1 MWPPTRPLLA
11 TGLQKRLFVHKIT
24 SDIRGASIVRV
35 DSGYIS
41 RLSTGCLLLC
51 CYASL
56 VINQAWAEDSAV
68 RPDSTASGAQ
78 FFESQVQPILR
89 AHCYSCHAPRTG
101 HELESGLDLSTR
113 ESVLR
118 GGDGGSV
125 VDEANPDDSALL
137 RAIRYDDLEMPPKG
151 KLPQSQID
159 ILTRWVQMGLPWS
172 DSAKAAMDT
181 GPPQVDD
188 RARAFWSFQPIR
200 RPDLPSASDEAW
212 VKTPVDAFVLA
223 KLEAA
228 ELTLAPPASRATLLR
243 RVYYDLTGLPP
254 SPEEVHAFL
263 ADESPDA
270 YERVVDRLLASPQ
283 YGERWAR
290 HWLDLVRYAETNGY
304 EFDSAKP
311 EVWRYRD
318 YVIQSFNEDKPYDQF
333 IMEQLA
339 GDELDEV
346 LPETII
352 ATGYYRL
359 GPVDGGAA
367 DRLQAEF
374 DELDDILATT
384 GQVFLGLTLNCARCH
399 DHKIDPLPATD
410 YYRMLAFFRGIR
422 RGTRGSTRQIGQMNS
437 GVAEDPGAITGYRRR
452 VRDVERQIKAIEDPL
467 KPHLVGAEVDDF
479 KSAEYRPAI
488 VRNHS
493 PKDIS
498 AEQLEQYEELL
509 RTRKELEENRPNRLA
524 RALCVT
530 ERGAK
535 PPPTYVLLRGSPY
548 AHGEEIQPGFPSVI
562 TATLP
567 EIPTPPEEA
576 ESSGRRRVLAQWIA
590 SPENPLTARVIA
602 NRLWHYHFNRGLVRS
617 TSDFGYGGTPPTHP
631 ELLDWLS
638 SELIAGGWRLKPMHK
653 LLVMSN
659 IYQMSSV
666 LTPEAMERDP
676 ENDLFTRFELR
687 RLEAE
692 EIRDSTLAVSGNL
705 NLKRGG
711 PSIYPTIAKEVLAGQ
726 SRPGQGWGRSTPAE
740 EARRSIYIHV
750 KRSLA
755 VPLLSVFDASDTD
768 SSCPVRFATTQPT
781 QSLTMLNSEFLNDQ
795 SAVFAANI
803 RALTG
808 DDTEEQIRIAL
819 SRVTQRIPTEEEVA
833 RGVQFVDRMQQEHG
847 MDAEMAMQ
855 KFCLMAMNM
864 NEFLYID

>member
-1 MWPPTRPLLA
+1 MHSDRLNFLIPWKCWLA
-11 TGLQKRLFVHKIT
+11 L
-24 SDIRGASIVRV
+24 
-35 DSGYIS
+35 
-41 RLSTGCLLLC
+41 CLLIVLQSESSGDNA
-51 CYASL
+51 ASP
-56 VINQAWAEDSAV
+56 DSAEA
-68 RPDSTASGAQ
+68 DAQ
-78 FFESQVQPILR
+78 FFETEVQPILK
-89 AHCYSCHAPRTG
+89 AHCYSCHAPRAG
-101 HELESGLDLSTR
+101 HEVESGLDLSSR
-113 ESVLR
+113 QAVLR
-118 GGDGGSV
+118 GGDGGPII
-125 VDEANPDDSALL
+125 DEANHDDSALL
-137 RAIRYDDLEMPPKG
+137 RAVRHDDLEMPPKG

-159 ILTRWVQMGLPWS
+159 ILTRWVRMGVPWS
-172 DSAKAAMDT
+172 QAPTATDA
-181 GPPQVDD
+181 GPPKVDD
-188 RARAFWSFQPIR
+188 RARAFWSFRPIA
-200 RPDLPSASDEAW
+200 RPDVPNVADAAW
-212 VKTPVDAFVLA
+212 LTMPVDAFVLS
-223 KLEAA
+223 KIEAIG
-228 ELTLAPPASRATLLR
+228 LTPAPPASRTTLLR

-254 SPEEVHAFL
+254 SPDEVRAFL
-263 ADESPDA
+263 ADESPEA
-270 YERVVDRLLASPQ
+270 YEQVVDRLLASPQ

-333 IMEQLA
+333 VMEQLA

-346 LPETII
+346 SPETII
-352 ATGYYRL
+352 ATGFYRL

-367 DRLQAEF
+367 DRLQAEY

-399 DHKIDPLPATD
+399 DHKIDPVPTVD

-422 RGTRGSTRQIGQMNS
+422 RGTRGSTRQIGQMNES
-437 GVAEDPGAITGYRRR
+437 ADEDPSVIATYRRR
-452 VRDVERQIKAIEDPL
+452 VRELERHIKAIEDPL
-467 KPHLVGAEVDDF
+467 VPHLVGAEVDDF
-479 KSAEYRPAI
+479 KSREYRPAI

-498 AEQLEQYEELL
+498 AEQLEQYEDLL

-530 ERGAK
+530 ERSAE
-535 PPPTYVLLRGSPY
+535 PPPTHVLLRGSPY
-548 AHGEEIQPGFPSVI
+548 AQGEEVRPGFPSVI

-567 EIPTPPEEA
+567 RIPAPGENA
-576 ESSGRRRVLAQWIA
+576 ESSGRRRVLAGWIA
-590 SPENPLTARVIA
+590 SPHNPLTARVIV

-631 ELLDWLS
+631 ELLDWLA
-638 SELIAGGWRLKPMHK
+638 SELIVGGWRLKPMHK
-653 LLVMSN
+653 LLVMSSA
-659 IYQMSSV
+659 YQMSSV
-666 LTPEAMERDP
+666 PSEKAIEYDT

-692 EIRDSTLAVSGNL
+692 EIRDSILAVSGNL
-705 NLKRGG
+705 NLKMAG

-726 SRPGQGWGRSTPAE
+726 SRPGQGWGRSTAE
-740 EARRSIYIHV
+740 EAARRSIYIHV

-755 VPLLSVFDASDTD
+755 VPLLAVFDASDTD
-768 SSCPVRFATTQPT
+768 SSCPVRFSTTQPT

-795 SAVFAANI
+795 AAVFAANV
-803 RALTG
+803 RDSAG
-808 DDTEEQIRIAL
+808 DDINEQIRIAL
-819 SRVTQRIPTEEEVA
+819 SRVTQRMPTKEEID
-833 RGVQFVDRMQQEHG
+833 RGIEFVERMLHDHG
-847 MDAEMAMQ
+847 MDVERAMQ

>member
-1 MWPPTRPLLA
+1 MPLGRPFILSLGTCVLAVCLSALLA
-11 TGLQKRLFVHKIT
+11 
-24 SDIRGASIVRV
+24 
-35 DSGYIS
+35 GY
-41 RLSTGCLLLC
+41 
-51 CYASL
+51 
-56 VINQAWAEDSAV
+56 QAWGAEPAVEHDSSAAGG
-68 RPDSTASGAQ
+68 R
-78 FFESQVQPILR
+78 FFEAEVQPILR
-89 AHCYSCHAPRTG
+89 AHCYSCHAPRAG
-101 HELESGLDLSTR
+101 HDVESGLDLTTR

-118 GGDGGSV
+118 GGDGGPV
-125 VDEANPDDSALL
+125 IDEANTDDSALL
-137 RAIRYDDLEMPPKG
+137 RAVRYEDLEMPPKG
-151 KLPQSQID
+151 RLPQSQIEV
-159 ILTRWVQMGLPWS
+159 LARWVRMGVPWS
-172 DSAKAAMDT
+172 TSATPVTDA
-181 GPPQVDD
+181 GPPKVDD

-200 RPDLPSASDEAW
+200 RPDVPSVADATW

-223 KLEAA
+223 KIEATG
-228 ELTLAPPASRATLLR
+228 LRPAPPASRTTLLR
-243 RVYYDLTGLPP
+243 RVYYGLTGLPP
-254 SPEEVHAFL
+254 SPDEVREFL

-318 YVIQSFNEDKPYDQF
+318 YVIDSFNADKPYDQF

-346 LPETII
+346 SPETII

-399 DHKIDPLPATD
+399 DHKIDPLPTVD

-422 RGTRGSTRQIGQMNS
+422 RGTRGSTRQIGQMNAS
-437 GVAEDPGAITGYRRR
+437 TSEDPSAVTNYRRR
-452 VRDVERQIKAIEDPL
+452 VREVERQIKAIEDPL
-467 KPHLVGAEVDDF
+467 IPHLVGAEVDDF
-479 KSAEYRPAI
+479 KSREYRPAI

-498 AEQLEQYEELL
+498 LEDLERYEELL
-509 RTRKELEENRPNRLA
+509 RARKELDENRPNRLA

-530 ERGAK
+530 ERGPE
-535 PPPTYVLLRGSPY
+535 PPPTHVLLRGSPY
-548 AHGEEIQPGFPSVI
+548 AQGDEVQPGFPSVI
-562 TATLP
+562 TSTLP
-567 EIPTPPEEA
+567 KISPPPEEA
-576 ESSGRRRVLAQWIA
+576 ESSGRRRVLAEWIA

-602 NRLWHYHFNRGLVRS
+602 NRLWHFHFNCGLVRS

-631 ELLDWLS
+631 ELLDWLAT
-638 SELIAGGWRLKPMHK
+638 ELIEGGWRLKPIHK

-659 IYQMSSV
+659 AYQMSSV
-666 LTPEAMERDP
+666 PSSEAAERDG

-692 EIRDSTLAVSGNL
+692 EIRDSILAVSGNL
-705 NLKRGG
+705 NLKMGG
-711 PSIYPTIAKEVLAGQ
+711 PSVYPTIAKEVLAGQ

-740 EARRSIYIHV
+740 AARRSIYIHV

-755 VPLLSVFDASDTD
+755 VPLLAVFDASDTD

-795 SAVFAANI
+795 AAVFAANI
-803 RALTG
+803 REAAG
-808 DDTEEQIRIAL
+808 EATEEQIRTAL
-819 SRVTQRIPTEEEVA
+819 SRVTQRMPTKEEID
-833 RGVQFVDRMQQEHG
+833 RGIGFVDRLQEKYG
-847 MDAEMAMQ
+847 MDADLAMQ